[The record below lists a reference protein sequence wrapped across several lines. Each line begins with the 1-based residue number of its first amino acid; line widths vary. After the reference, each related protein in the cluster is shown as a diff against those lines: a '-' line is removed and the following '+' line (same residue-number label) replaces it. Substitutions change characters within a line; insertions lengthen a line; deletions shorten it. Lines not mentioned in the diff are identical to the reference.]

1 MKIQRPFR
9 GSTFTVTVT
18 EQEKEEVSR
27 RAAEKDMTISAYIR
41 WLLANYPASE
51 KKRRKTKEAENNGQI

>member
-1 MKIQRPFR
+1 
-9 GSTFTVTVT
+9 VTVT

-51 KKRRKTKEAENNGQI
+51 KKRRKAKETENNGQI

>member
-1 MKIQRPFR
+1 MKIQRPKR
-9 GSTFTVTVT
+9 LSTFSVTCT
-18 EQEKEEVSR
+18 EEEKEEVII

-51 KKRRKTKEAENNGQI
+51 KKRRKAKEAGKNDRD

>member
-1 MKIQRPFR
+1 MKIKRPKR
-9 GSTFTVTVT
+9 ASTFSVTCT
-18 EQEKEEVSR
+18 DEEKEEVSR

-51 KKRRKTKEAENNGQI
+51 RKKRKEAAE

>member
-1 MKIQRPFR
+1 MKIKRVKR
-9 GSTFTVTVT
+9 ESTFSVTCT
-18 EQEKEEVSR
+18 DEEKEEVSR

-51 KKRRKTKEAENNGQI
+51 RKRRKAKETEQDG